1 LQNKFLI
8 MQIIFFFFFFFCLK
22 IATWSFLVKWF
33 FDIFTC
39 YLSLLLLWCYYGV
52 ITISVSGENHQ
63 PVANH
68 WQTLS
73 HNVVSILFILVT
85 QYSNK
90 ISLKI
95 CLYNGW
101 YEYANSCKNK
111 NWKMLSFIIV
121 AMVLLW
127 SHNDIILYVNY
138 MNI

>member
-1 LQNKFLI
+1 MASVL
-8 MQIIFFFFFFFCLK
+8 
-22 IATWSFLVKWF
+22 LVEE
-33 FDIFTC
+33 T
-39 YLSLLLLWCYYGV
+39 G
-52 ITISVSGENHQ
+52 VSGENHQ

-111 NWKMLSFIIV
+111 NWKKKY
-121 AMVLLW
+121 
-127 SHNDIILYVNY
+127 LYVKKIKY
-138 MNI
+138 WNIIFFFIQISFFPIFFFNFVKKHEESNEIYFSNKFYHADVFFMK